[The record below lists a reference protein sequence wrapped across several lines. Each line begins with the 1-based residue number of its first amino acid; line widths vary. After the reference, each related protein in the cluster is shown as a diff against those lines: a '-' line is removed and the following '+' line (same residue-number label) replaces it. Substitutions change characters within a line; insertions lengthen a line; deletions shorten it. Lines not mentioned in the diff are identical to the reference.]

1 MRLRRRGG
9 RRVHRSRV
17 VGCRSHSH
25 SLWEISRVYLR
36 RVGGMK
42 KIASIFYGPDYGMSL
57 SFPCSLCGALV
68 VKLTLGQAD
77 EKSSGGRTQR
87 NKSKE
92 RKLIEERL
100 SPLIF
105 STFLQVLFYSFF
117 FGGGNL
123 GFPNFFLLTL
133 AFCSFPPSSTLP
145 FPPSFPPAAAVALS
159 LNPLCKIGELGLLP
173 REKAAVKV
181 GPTCWV
187 FPDVQR
193 TKLIY

>member
-1 MRLRRRGG
+1 MK
-9 RRVHRSRV
+9 
-17 VGCRSHSH
+17 
-25 SLWEISRVYLR
+25 EIV
-36 RVGGMK
+36 
-42 KIASIFYGPDYGMSL
+42 SIFYGPDYGMSL

-77 EKSSGGRTQR
+77 EKSSGGRTQK

-92 RKLIEERL
+92 RKLNEERL

-105 STFLQVLFYSFF
+105 STFLLVLFYSSFF
-117 FGGGNL
+117 FGGGISA
-123 GFPNFFLLTL
+123 FPTFFLLTL

-145 FPPSFPPAAAVALS
+145 FPLSFPPAAAVVLS

-181 GPTCWV
+181 GPTCRV

-193 TKLIY
+193 TNSAEN